1 MLDDSDDSEDDEEK
15 ILTLPLLQQ
24 LLQSRLGVPDDG
36 TTITLSDLSA
46 IDIHYTN
53 LDQYEDI
60 DRINKDIQLEE
71 MERRVQSIVLIL

>member
-15 ILTLPLLQQ
+15 ILTLPLVQQ

-36 TTITLSDLSA
+36 TTCTLSDLSA

-60 DRINKDIQLEE
+60 DRINKDI
-71 MERRVQSIVLIL
+71 